1 MIIVGICK
9 ISKDAN
15 DSMTT
20 TYENYHLE
28 YSKNL

>member
-9 ISKDAN
+9 ILKDVN
-15 DSMTT
+15 DFMIII
-20 TYENYHLE
+20 YENYYLE